1 MGFSE
6 SENFTKRFVSKSADN
21 LSWFEK
27 KLKEYASAK
36 VDFSLGKQN
45 HFLQSSSPVQS
56 SMRLDPYVAYLHLP
70 THKSVLLLY
79 VHAPHNAFC
88 FVP

>member
-1 MGFSE
+1 
-6 SENFTKRFVSKSADN
+6 
-21 LSWFEK
+21 
-27 KLKEYASAK
+27 
-36 VDFSLGKQN
+36 
-45 HFLQSSSPVQS
+45 
-56 SMRLDPYVAYLHLP
+56 MRLDPYVAYLHLP